1 MMRCNI
7 ASSLGIASTGYSEH
21 WIQRA
26 LDTAST
32 GYSKHW
38 IQQALMVVR
47 FENSLAFPPSP
58 PVRL

>member
-7 ASSLGIASTGYSEH
+7 ASSLGTASTGYSEH
-21 WIQRA
+21 WIQQA

-38 IQQALMVVR
+38 IQQALMLVR
-47 FENSLAFPPSP
+47 FENSLAFPP
-58 PVRL
+58 